1 MLSLAEMAS
10 MAPTAGGQYHWV
22 SEFSPPSVQ
31 KPFSY
36 FIGWMSTLSWQA
48 GTASGP
54 FLVGTLIQSSAV
66 VMYPDYAP
74 TNWQGTLMVIAV
86 TILVWVLNIW
96 GARIMPMFQNI
107 MLVVHVFGFLAIII
121 VFWVLSPRATA
132 EVTFTQFTNTGGW
145 SSTGLALM
153 VGQLSAI
160 YACICKSLKHY
171 LPVEGRLTRC
181 RRFRLRS
188 PYGGGDQGC
197 RQDSAACYDWRVP
210 HERRAGH
217 RLPHQ
222 LHVHDH

>member
-1 MLSLAEMAS
+1 MGSTNWISKAVVLTTISATSTGLSDGGPAGLIWSFVWTWFGFSTVMLSLAEMAS

-66 VMYPDYAP
+66 VMYPQYSP
-74 TNWQGTLMVIAV
+74 TNWHGTLMVIAV
-86 TILVWVLNIW
+86 TILVWLLNIW
-96 GARIMPMFQNI
+96 GSKFMPLFQNI
-107 MLVVHVFGFLAIII
+107 MLVVHIFGFLVIII

-132 EVTFTQFTNTGGW
+132 EVTFTHFINDGNW

-153 VGQLSAI
+153 VGQISAI
-160 YACICKSLKHY
+160 YACICKSRDMQLS
-171 LPVEGRLTRC
+171 GRC
-181 RRFRLRS
+181 
-188 PYGGGDQGC
+188 
-197 RQDSAACYDWRVP
+197 
-210 HERRAGH
+210 
-217 RLPHQ
+217 
-222 LHVHDH
+222 

>member
-22 SEFSPPSVQ
+22 SEFAPPSIQ
-31 KPFSY
+31 KPASY

-66 VMYPDYAP
+66 VMYPDYSP

-96 GARIMPMFQNI
+96 GAKVMPVFQNI
-107 MLVVHVFGFLAIII
+107 MLVVHIFGFLAII
-121 VFWVLSPRATA
+121 VVLWVLSPRATA
-132 EVTFTQFTNTGGW
+132 EVTFTQFTNSGGW
-145 SSTGLALM
+145 STTGLALM

-160 YACICKSLKHY
+160 YACICKST
-171 LPVEGRLTRC
+171 GQTC
-181 RRFRLRS
+181 
-188 PYGGGDQGC
+188 
-197 RQDSAACYDWRVP
+197 
-210 HERRAGH
+210 
-217 RLPHQ
+217 
-222 LHVHDH
+222 